1 MATMIIH
8 VCVKH
13 LFNIPDIFLILALRI
28 ILKNRLDLKGGYVA
42 MTTMIICVKHLFNNP
57 DIFSKFLLYKNHFKK
72 WA

>member
-1 MATMIIH
+1 MATMII
-8 VCVKH
+8 CIKH

-28 ILKNRLDLKGGYVA
+28 ILKNWLDLKGGYVA